1 MGLKIDEAT
10 LRGWADRSLR
20 ISEDT
25 GDTLHAEFDYT
36 GTTCRDSSIQF
47 KTVIHVDL
55 SRANGDWLVDDVRIE
70 LDPDDPNW
78 RKTCIHESSTSSG
91 PETLT
96 RHAVPINRR
105 LREFLSR
112 DWPVESAGCLC
123 TSVHVTHK
131 LILALSTVQYWLDHR
146 RPT

>member
-20 ISEDT
+20 INEDT
-25 GDTLHAEFDYT
+25 GNTLRAEFDYI
-36 GTTCRDSSIQF
+36 GSICRDSSIQF
-47 KTVIHVDL
+47 RTVIHLDL
-55 SRANGDWLVDDVRIE
+55 SRADGEWLVEDVRIE
-70 LDPDDPNW
+70 LDPHDPSW
-78 RKTCIHESSTSSG
+78 LETCIHVTTTS
-91 PETLT
+91 PDPATLT
-96 RHAVPINRR
+96 RHAAPKGKR

-112 DWPVESAGCLC
+112 DWPIDAAGCLC

-146 RPT
+146 REA